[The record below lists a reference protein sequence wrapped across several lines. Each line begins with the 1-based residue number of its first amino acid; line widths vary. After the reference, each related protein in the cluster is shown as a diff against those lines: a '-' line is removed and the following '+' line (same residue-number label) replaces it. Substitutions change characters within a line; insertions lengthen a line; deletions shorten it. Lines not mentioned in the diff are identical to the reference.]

1 MKRYSTLILDAF
13 DTLIHI
19 DRSKLFEHKVGNR
32 SIQTTAPKVHE
43 FYQEAVG
50 KIDFERFVEGFLGSG
65 NEANRRRKA
74 NSREIP
80 SADRFRIMLDM
91 LGCDTDVPE
100 SLPARL
106 AQAHMGHLA
115 PSLSIPDAH
124 RAVLDWTIA
133 EGYRLAMI
141 SNFDYAPTLHRCLER
156 HGVRN
161 MFDVVVV
168 SDEIGWRKPHP
179 AIFEHTF
186 EKLGV
191 GASESLFV
199 GDRLDLDVDGAAGV
213 GMDVVWID
221 TGQQEWSPR
230 YAKPQYTIG
239 AFPEVVQV
247 LGVGG
252 EGPIR

>member
-19 DRSKLFEHKVGNR
+19 DRSKLFEHRARNR

-43 FYQEAVG
+43 FFEKEVG

-80 SADRFRIMLDM
+80 SADRFSIMLDM
-91 LGCDTDVPE
+91 LGCEVDDE
-100 SLPARL
+100 GLPGRL
-106 AQAHMGHLA
+106 AQTHMGYFA

-124 RAVLDWTIA
+124 RTVLDWTVS

-141 SNFDYAPTLHRCLER
+141 SNFDYAPTVHRCLER

-186 EKLGV
+186 KELGV
-191 GASESLFV
+191 DASESLFV

-221 TGQQEWSPR
+221 TGQQEWSAK
-230 YAKPQYTIG
+230 YAKPQYTIA
-239 AFPEVVQV
+239 AFPELVQV
-247 LGVGG
+247 LGSG
-252 EGPIR
+252 E